1 MATQYDL
8 YRVLRD
14 WISDAAIGSFTDFG
28 HYQSEFGKLEK
39 DVFGDVSA
47 RTKNPVAMKY
57 DTVRNGLVAYSMTKD
72 DKDLESVKKH
82 FIEIKE
88 P

>member
-8 YRVLRD
+8 YRLLKD
-14 WISDAAIGSFTDFG
+14 WISDVAIGSFNEFD
-28 HYQSEFGKLEK
+28 HYKHEFLRLEK
-39 DVFGDVSA
+39 DVFGDVSVSC
-47 RTKNPVAMKY
+47 KNPLAIKY
-57 DTVRNGLVAYSMTKD
+57 DSVMNDLIAYSMTKD
-72 DKDLESVKKH
+72 DRDLAVVKKN

>member
-14 WISDAAIGSFTDFG
+14 WVSDASIGCFVEFN
-28 HYQSEFGKLEK
+28 HYQHEFLRLEK
-39 DVFGDVSA
+39 DIFGDVSVSC
-47 RTKNPVAMKY
+47 KNPLAIKY
-57 DTVRNGLVAYSMTKD
+57 DSVMNDLIAYSMTKD
-72 DKDLESVKKH
+72 DKDLETVKKH